1 METDKSGRLKIFFSY
16 AEGTGKIGQ
25 MLRDA
30 AERKKEGCDVVVGCV
45 PLELDLGEKMEKLA
59 PVCHNYQGNLSP
71 EFDLDSAIRRR
82 PGLLVID
89 RLAHGNAPGSRHR
102 KRYQDIEELLRAG
115 IDVYTTLNVQQIES
129 LSDVISSLTGRPA
142 GERVPDKVFDQA
154 DQVEFVDAEPE
165 KVRECLGNNAADT
178 GVLTALREMALR
190 RMADRINKI
199 AEKGEDV
206 QETSYPGEHILTGI
220 SASPSNGRVIR
231 TAARM
236 ADAFHGA
243 FTALYVQTSHD
254 KNLPDADKRILK
266 ENMEL
271 AEKLGARVI
280 TMYGD
285 DVVQQIAEYARMA
298 GVSKIVLG
306 RTKWIGGLS
315 FSRVSFADK
324 LTALGSNPDIY
335 IIPSME
341 QNTGTAGFR
350 IRHSRTGFTFKDT
363 LKTVGVLLASTG
375 IGGWMYS
382 HGISEVNIIM
392 LYILGVVLT
401 AMWTESKAYSLVSSF
416 ISVFTFNFF
425 FTLPRY
431 SFKAY
436 GPEYP
441 VTFIIMFLV
450 AFLISTLTT
459 RVKEQAHQ
467 AAEKAYR
474 TEILLETSQ
483 KLQKARD
490 VSQIIRE
497 IMVQMEKMLGRT
509 VIFYMPDEK
518 GNLVPRMEKQ
528 DMSDAGQY
536 LNEKEQE
543 VVSWVYQN
551 NKHAGATTDT
561 LPDAKCLYLA
571 VRGRKE
577 ALAVAGIVMGA
588 EELTAFERSLLLAM
602 LNECALALEKQK
614 LDEEKKEVEM
624 NARQE
629 RLRANLLRAI
639 SHDLRTPLT
648 GISGNASVLLNGSAQ
663 MEESQRH
670 KIYGDIYDDAIWL
683 INLVENLL
691 SVTRIENGTMNLK
704 RQTELLDDVI
714 NEAMHHLDRKSGEH
728 KITVKQEDEF
738 LMARMDTRLIV
749 QVFIN
754 IIDNAIKYTPAGSE
768 IKVHVF
774 QKDGFVWT
782 EIADNG
788 NGVADAD
795 KNKLFQMFYT
805 AENQKGDGRRGL
817 GLGLALCKAIINAHS
832 GEIGVRD
839 NSPRGSVFYFTL
851 PAEEVVIHE

>member
-1 METDKSGRLKIFFSY
+1 MDKSGRLKIFFSY
-16 AEGTGKIGQ
+16 AEGTGKTGQ

-30 AERKKEGCDVVVGCV
+30 GERKKEGCDVVIGCV
-45 PLELDLGEKMEKLA
+45 PLELDMGEELEKLT
-59 PVCHNYQGNLSP
+59 PVFHNYQGVLSP

-82 PGLLVID
+82 PQLLVID

-129 LSDVISSLTGRPA
+129 LSDVIASLTGRAA

-165 KVRECLGNNAADT
+165 KVRERLGNQTPGT

-199 AEKGEDV
+199 AEKGETV
-206 QETSYPGEHILTGI
+206 QETAYPGEHILTGI

-243 FTALYVQTSHD
+243 FTALYVQTSHE
-254 KNLPDADKRILK
+254 KNMPDAEKKILK

-306 RTKWIGGLS
+306 RTKWIGGIP
-315 FSRVSFADK
+315 FSRVSFADR

-341 QNTGTAGFR
+341 ENTGTAGFR

-363 LKTVGVLLASTG
+363 LKTAGVLLASTG

-382 HGISEVNIIM
+382 LGISEVNVIM
-392 LYILGVVLT
+392 LYILGVVIT

-490 VSQIIRE
+490 VSQIISE

-518 GNLVPRMEKQ
+518 GNLVPRMKSRETDAEK
-528 DMSDAGQY
+528 Y
-536 LNEKEQE
+536 INEKEQE

-561 LPDAKCLYLA
+561 LPGAKCLYLA

-648 GISGNASVLLNGSAQ
+648 GISGNASVLLNGGAQ
-663 MEESQRH
+663 MEEAQRH

-691 SVTRIENGTMNLK
+691 SVTRIENGAMNLK
-704 RQTELLDDVI
+704 RQTELLDDVL
-714 NEAMHHLDRKSGEH
+714 NEALHHLDRKCGEH
-728 KITVKQEDEF
+728 RITVKQEDEF
-738 LMARMDTRLIV
+738 LMAKMDTRLIV

-754 IIDNAIKYTPAGSE
+754 IIDNAIKYTPSGSE

-782 EIADNG
+782 EISDNG
-788 NGVADAD
+788 NGVADED
-795 KNKLFQMFYT
+795 KDKLFQMFYT

-817 GLGLALCKAIINAHS
+817 GLGLALCKSIINAHG

-839 NSPRGSVFYFTL
+839 NVPRGSVFYFSL